1 MVDPRS
7 RYRQVIDQMDAGR
20 RMTTTLLQR
29 CDVGVPVEVALREL
43 APSLSPAAA
52 DAARKLVE
60 LTAFHFTATA
70 LVLSGLAPPEV
81 LEDIPEPPARPTRRT
96 PDEIVAEWLLP
107 VDPNPSSTE
116 GAP

>member
-1 MVDPRS
+1 MTPKEL
-7 RYRQVIDQMDAGR
+7 IDRMDAGR
-20 RMTTTLLQR
+20 LMTTTLLQR

-43 APSLSPAAA
+43 APTLSPAVV

-60 LTAFHFTATA
+60 LTAFHFAATA

-81 LEDIPEPPARPTRRT
+81 LENIPEPPARPTRRT

-116 GAP
+116 RAP